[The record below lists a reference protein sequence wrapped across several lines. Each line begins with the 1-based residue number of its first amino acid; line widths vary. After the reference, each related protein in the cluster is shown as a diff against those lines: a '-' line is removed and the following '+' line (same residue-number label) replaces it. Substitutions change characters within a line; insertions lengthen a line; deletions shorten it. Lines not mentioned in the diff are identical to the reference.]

1 MIVKNMPTLKI
12 YKLTKEQYKS
22 RLEAGLIEEDAL
34 YLTPD
39 TTPDVDYYTM
49 QEIDSL
55 LSNKSDTDHT
65 HDDLYYT
72 DVEIDAKLDGKS
84 DKDHTH
90 NEATT
95 STAGFMSADDKA
107 KLEGIDVG
115 ANNYTLPVAGSAI
128 GGVKSGTDITVDSSG
143 NVSVSNVDAS
153 AISGTISAA
162 NLPSYVDDVIEYNGI
177 SNFPSTGEAG
187 KIYVDTS
194 TNQTYRWGGSDY
206 VAIGKSVALGETS
219 DTAYRGDRGAAAYAH
234 AVTNKGAAFSSGLYK
249 ITTNSEGHVTAA
261 TAVKKEDITA
271 LGIPASDTN
280 THYSSKN
287 VVASSVDSTSNTSSV
302 LSNGDVYLNS
312 VENGAVT
319 SSHNIL
325 GTGATSVTTDTNGNI
340 IISSTDND
348 TVYTHPTT
356 SGYRHIPEG
365 GESGQILRWGSNG
378 AAVWGEDND
387 TKYSAGAGISMT
399 NNVFS
404 NAGVR
409 SINSGQTNGTI
420 SVNTNG
426 EVSEVAVKGLGT
438 AAYTNSSAYATS
450 GHTHNYAAS
459 SSAGGAA
466 KKSNSMAPV
475 VTSGS
480 GAAYAATVD
489 GITELVA
496 GVSFIMVP
504 HTASTTVAPTLDVN
518 GLGAV
523 TIRQP
528 LSNSTSST
536 TSAANTN
543 WLGSGKPVMV
553 SYNGMFWVANLMRP
567 NAANLYGTL
576 AIEKGGTGATTA
588 EDARVNLGIE
598 TRNGTITSGNAD
610 YAEVG
615 EWADGNTN
623 DEDRIGYFVAI
634 DNNSAGATMVKAT
647 SISDVRGVTV
657 TAPAFSGNCSDDKF
671 DIKTVTETDPET
683 GDTTTRI
690 TSTQLLKQYDY
701 VAVMGMVSVIDNGTC
716 TINGRCMPNDD
727 GTAVPSP
734 NNMGYQVIDRI
745 DSTHILIAVEP
756 GADMLVRI
764 KEDVTELQDRVTGV
778 DKGGTGKSD
787 VTAGSYLVGN
797 GAGALIEKTPEQLYA
812 DIQSLVQAEIEKA
825 IGIAINS
832 SY

>member
-39 TTPDVDYYTM
+39 TTPDADYYTE

-55 LSNKSDTDHT
+55 LSNKSDIGHT
-65 HDDLYYT
+65 HDDLYCT
-72 DVEIDAKLDGKS
+72 EVDVDRKLDSKS

-90 NEATT
+90 NVATT

-107 KLEGIDVG
+107 KLEEIDPR
-115 ANNYTLPVAGSAI
+115 ANNYILPVAGSSL

-143 NVSVSNVDAS
+143 NVSISNVDAS
-153 AISGTISAA
+153 AINGTISAA
-162 NLPSYVDDVIEYNGI
+162 NLPSYVDDVIEYNGT
-177 SNFPSTGEAG
+177 SSFPAVGETG
-187 KIYVDTS
+187 KIYVDTA

-206 VAIGKSVALGETS
+206 VSIGKSVALGETA

-234 AVTNKGAAFSSGLYK
+234 AVTNKGAEFSSGLYK
-249 ITTNSEGHVTAA
+249 IATNAEGHVTAA

-271 LGIPASDTN
+271 LGIPATDTN

-287 VVASSVDSTSNTSSV
+287 VVSSSANSISNTSSV
-302 LSNGDVYLNS
+302 INNGDVYLNS

-325 GTGATSVTTDTNGNI
+325 GVGATSVTTDTNGNI

-348 TVYTHPTT
+348 TIYTHPTT

-378 AAVWGEDND
+378 TAVWGADND

-409 SINSGQTNGTI
+409 SINSGKTNGTL

-426 EVSEVAVKGLGT
+426 ETVEVAVKGLGT

-459 SSAGGAA
+459 SSVGGAA

-475 VTSGS
+475 VTSGN
-480 GAAYAATVD
+480 GAAYTATVD

-504 HTASTTVAPTLDVN
+504 HTVSTTEEPTLNVN

-523 TIRQP
+523 TIRQS
-528 LSNSTSST
+528 LSNGTSSAVV
-536 TSAANTN
+536 AANAN
-543 WLGSGKPVMV
+543 WLSSRKPVMV
-553 SYNGMFWVANLMRP
+553 SYDGAFWVANLVRP
-567 NAANLYGTL
+567 NAANLYGVT
-576 AIEKGGTGATTA
+576 AIEHGGTGADNAAAARTNLGITPANIGAAASSHTHNYAGSSSAGGSATSAVKLATARTIQTNLGSTSTASFDGSANVTPGVTGTLPIANGGTGATTA
-588 EDARVNLGIE
+588 AAARTNLGAAASSDL
-598 TRNGTITSGNAD
+598 TSHT
-610 YAEVG
+610 
-615 EWADGNTN
+615 GNT
-623 DEDRIGYFVAI
+623 
-634 DNNSAGATMVKAT
+634 
-647 SISDVRGVTV
+647 TV
-657 TAPAFSGNCSDDKF
+657 H
-671 DIKTVTETDPET
+671 
-683 GDTTTRI
+683 I
-690 TSTQLLKQYDY
+690 TSTERTNWNAANTHANSPHSNVHIGTSVPSTTANTLWIDSST
-701 VAVMGMVSVIDNGTC
+701 GVSKYYNGTSW
-716 TINGRCMPNDD
+716 
-727 GTAVPSP
+727 VP
-734 NNMGYQVIDRI
+734 VK
-745 DSTHILIAVEP
+745 STWA
-756 GADMLVRI
+756 
-764 KEDVTELQDRVTGV
+764 
-778 DKGGTGKSD
+778 
-787 VTAGSYLVGN
+787 
-797 GAGALIEKTPEQLYA
+797 
-812 DIQSLVQAEIEKA
+812 
-825 IGIAINS
+825 
-832 SY
+832 